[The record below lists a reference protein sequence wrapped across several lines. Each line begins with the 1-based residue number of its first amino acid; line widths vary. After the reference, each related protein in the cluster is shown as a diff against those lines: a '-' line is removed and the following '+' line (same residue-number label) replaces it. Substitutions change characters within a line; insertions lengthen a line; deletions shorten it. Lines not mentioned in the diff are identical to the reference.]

1 MTRRVAPRPLG
12 EALAAITRDLEPQT
26 PLARVQRA
34 WREVARPP
42 LSEEAEPTSERAG
55 TVTLTCRSSV
65 WAQELSLLAPDLE
78 QRLNEALGAPE
89 NDAAVKELRFVVG
102 TRKGT
107 G

>member
-1 MTRRVAPRPLG
+1 MKRRAPRPLSA
-12 EALAAITRDLEPQT
+12 ALAGITRDLEPQT

-34 WREVARPP
+34 WRETAKPP

-65 WAQELSLLAPDLE
+65 WAQELSLLATDLRD
-78 QRLNEALGAPE
+78 RLNEALGAPQ
-89 NDAAVKELRFVVG
+89 NAPVVKELRCVVG
-102 TRKGT
+102 TRNRT

>member
-1 MTRRVAPRPLG
+1 MRRSGPRSLAT
-12 EALAAITRDLEPQT
+12 ALQAIARDLEPQT

-34 WREVARPP
+34 WRQTAKPP

-65 WAQELSLLAPDLE
+65 WAQELSLLGNDLK
-78 QRLNEALGAPE
+78 QTLNEALGATESEPV
-89 NDAAVKELRFVVG
+89 VKELRFVVG
-102 TRKGT
+102 SGNRT

>member
-1 MTRRVAPRPLG
+1 MRRTAPRSLAT
-12 EALAAITRDLEPQT
+12 ALNAIARDLEPQT

-34 WREVARPP
+34 WRQTAKPP

-65 WAQELSLLAPDLE
+65 WAQELSLLATDLK
-78 QRLNEALGAPE
+78 QTLNEALGAPE
-89 NDAAVKELRFVVG
+89 TDPVVKELRFVVG
-102 TRKGT
+102 SGNRT